1 MIVRIVKMKYIL
13 AFLTGVFLLV
23 VGSIIY
29 IGESNSYKYEPRY
42 FLGYS
47 KGENY
52 ILDTQSGVTLEHNGY
67 SYEAQSD
74 YLYSYGK
81 TGFLKLD
88 LNSGQTY
95 YLFDDQTDGIYK
107 KNILNRCLI
116 EKKELE
122 KEQKPIQTHIWS
134 NESNLTLEEQNIYK
148 RLKDKKMRYPNRSII
163 VKVR

>member
-1 MIVRIVKMKYIL
+1 MKYIL
-13 AFLTGVFLLV
+13 AFLTGIFLLV

-29 IGESNSYKYEPRY
+29 IGESNLYKYEPRY

-52 ILDTQSGVTLEHNGY
+52 ILDTQTGDTLEYNGY
-67 SYEAQSD
+67 SYEVQSD

-95 YLFDDQTDGIYK
+95 YLFDDQTDEMYK

-122 KEQKPIQTHIWS
+122 KEQKPIQTYIWS
-134 NESNLTLEEQNIYK
+134 NESNLTLEEQNIYN
-148 RLKDKKMRYPNRSII
+148 RLKAKKMRYPNCSII
-163 VKVR
+163 VKVK

>member
-13 AFLTGVFLLV
+13 AFLTGIFLLV

-52 ILDTQSGVTLEHNGY
+52 ILDTQTGDTLEDNGY
-67 SYEAQSD
+67 SYEVQSD

-95 YLFDDQTDGIYK
+95 YLFDDQTDEIYK
-107 KNILNRCLI
+107 KNILDRCLL
-116 EKKELE
+116 ERKELE
-122 KEQKPIQTHIWS
+122 KEQKPIQTHVWT
-134 NESNLTLEEQNIYK
+134 NESDLTLEEQDIYN

-163 VKVR
+163 VKVK